1 MPSDWLKEDGKLSLF
16 LQKTALASFMAT
28 FGKFGILFIPTSGPT
43 GVESASLLGVH
54 GCTSDR
60 CAVEDDFIGKLDS
73 TLKWVLMM
81 SPSSRGFPDTTK
93 VFFSSQ

>member
-16 LQKTALASFMAT
+16 VQKTALASFMAT

>member
-1 MPSDWLKEDGKLSLF
+1 MPSDWLKDGKLSLF